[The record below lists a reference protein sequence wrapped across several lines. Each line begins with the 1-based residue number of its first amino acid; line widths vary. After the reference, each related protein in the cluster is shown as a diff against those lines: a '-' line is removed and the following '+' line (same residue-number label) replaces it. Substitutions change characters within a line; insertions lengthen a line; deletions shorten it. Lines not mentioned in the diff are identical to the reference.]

1 MCASPLR
8 LLRAGPPPPKV
19 ALLPDGL
26 FFTRAVP
33 VTPGAT
39 PAEAAT
45 QAELAL
51 EAASPFPLAQ
61 LYYGWFWRPGAELA
75 FVFAAYRRR
84 FTSEQ
89 TGPWGEAELVLPAFA
104 AVLGAEVEP
113 ATTIVLTSPEEV
125 TAVHWATSA
134 APSQVVVQPILP
146 DASDED
152 RARLRENLLRELA
165 GSRKVIDLP
174 SPLAPVGASG
184 DDELIF
190 RSGDFEAR
198 LPAATA
204 AALDVRDKG
213 ELAARRA
220 ARSRDVV
227 MWRVALGALAAL
239 VLLGV
244 GELALIGGRAWEK
257 VRVRQYTVQKPVVD
271 KIESVHELTSRI
283 DDLAT
288 KRLLPMEMMSE
299 IVGEFLDRKPA
310 DILFNRVSA
319 AQNVGLYTLVIEGR
333 TNTPAQVNAYE
344 TVVKNLP
351 SVQSAEAK
359 FVQVTSDR
367 ATFTLTVVFK
377 PNTLKPI
384 SSAVAASQ

>member
-1 MCASPLR
+1 MSASPLR
-8 LLRAGPPPPKV
+8 FLRAGPPPPQV

-26 FFTRAVP
+26 FFTRAVS

-39 PAEAAT
+39 PAEAAA

-51 EAASPFPLAQ
+51 EGASPFPLAQ
-61 LYYGWFWRPGAELA
+61 LYYGWFWRPGAEQA

-84 FTSEQ
+84 FTNEQ
-89 TGPWGEAELVLPAFA
+89 TAAWGEAELVLPAFA
-104 AVLGAEVEP
+104 TVLGAQVEP
-113 ATTIVLTSPEEV
+113 ATTIVLTSADEM
-125 TAVHWATSA
+125 TAVHWATPD
-134 APSQVVVQPILP
+134 APSQVVVHPILP
-146 DASDED
+146 EATDDD
-152 RARLRENLLRELA
+152 RARLRETVLREFA

-174 SPLAPVGASG
+174 SPLAPVGTGG
-184 DDELIF
+184 DDELVF
-190 RSGDFEAR
+190 RTGEFETR
-198 LPAATA
+198 LPVATA
-204 AALDVRDKG
+204 AALDVRDKA
-213 ELAARRA
+213 ELASRRA
-220 ARSRDVV
+220 ARRRDVV

-299 IVGEFLDRKPA
+299 LVGDRKPD
-310 DILFNRVSA
+310 DILFDRVSA
-319 AQNVGLYTLVIEGR
+319 AQNVGLYKLVIEGR

-344 TVVKNLP
+344 TAVKNLP
-351 SVQSAEAK
+351 SVLSAEAK

-377 PNTLKPI
+377 PNTLKPVSAAGV
-384 SSAVAASQ
+384 SSQ